1 MSNGSGPQ
9 RRSSVSGQGTSA
21 ADRAA
26 AWSRQL
32 ARAHDVL
39 REQLRSLRPGSVPRQ
54 AGDQLLTHCLA
65 FCAALAAHH
74 DGEDT
79 GMFAELLR
87 ARPDLRP
94 VVSKLAEDHRL
105 IAGILASVRDLARE
119 AGQAGRDRRKA
130 IGRELDGLAA
140 IMESH
145 FRYEERALGHALD
158 EGVRDTG
165 WATAVFGLADQAGG
179 GGQVRRDGGHA
190 GAGDPRAPRPARSGC
205 RPGPR
210 STSR

>member
-1 MSNGSGPQ
+1 MP
-9 RRSSVSGQGTSA
+9 GQGVGP
-21 ADRAA
+21 ADRAT

-32 ARAHDVL
+32 AGAHDLL
-39 REQLRSLRPGSVPRQ
+39 REQLRSLRPDAGLPQ
-54 AGDQLLTHCLA
+54 AGDRLLTHCLA
-65 FCAALAAHH
+65 FCSALAAHH

-94 VVSKLAEDHRL
+94 AVSKLAEDHRL
-105 IAGILASVRDLARE
+105 IAGILATVRDLAHE
-119 AGQAGRDRRKA
+119 AGQAGRERREA
-130 IGRELDGLAA
+130 IRRELDGLAA
-140 IMESH
+140 ILESH

-158 EGVRDTG
+158 QGVTDTG
-165 WATAVFGLADQAGG
+165 WTTAGFGLAGPAGG
-179 GGQVRRDGGHA
+179 GGPVRRRDEGHA
-190 GAGDPRAPRPARSGC
+190 GADDPPAPRPARSGR